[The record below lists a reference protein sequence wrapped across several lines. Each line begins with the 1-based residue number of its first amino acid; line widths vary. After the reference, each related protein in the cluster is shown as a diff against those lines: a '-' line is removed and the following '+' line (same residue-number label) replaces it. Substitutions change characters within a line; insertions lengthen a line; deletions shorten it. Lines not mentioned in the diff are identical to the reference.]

1 MASSNVIIMLR
12 RSSSATRKLL
22 ASRHLASLHHA
33 QDIPTTACSSSS
45 CFSSSQPQQRHE
57 QRSVGGKNIFRR
69 HWKTPKD
76 VDDVFFTFAP
86 TKGRRFLSKH
96 ANFDDDALEK
106 RGGQRRFLTRDDNAD
121 PHAQRRW
128 KSTKASSSSS
138 SAKEGK
144 SNSKQFYTS
153 SSSKQ
158 SQNQNQHSRFTSKP
172 KSLAI
177 PFESTSEVF
186 EVPEKRSTS
195 LPWYTRIMLKVGGY
209 DSSESV
215 QNRAS
220 QRLFKAVVERCD
232 EAKFYEILGLEH
244 SFRTEHAMFV
254 LHVWL
259 VLARLRREGDSG
271 KAISQMFYDTFQEE
285 VEKRVHREGVKVR
298 VRSTLKELEQ
308 SFYGS
313 ALAYDKALSSGNDDF
328 MKSLRRN
335 VFMNEG
341 DEKNAKALERYCRRE
356 MACLHITETEAVV
369 SGRVRFSSID

>member
-1 MASSNVIIMLR
+1 MQRDNISSSIRSLRFSFNKYSPPLLSSRWRHFLASSNVIIMLR
-12 RSSSATRKLL
+12 RSSATRKLF
-22 ASRHLASLHHA
+22 SRHLASLHHA
-33 QDIPTTACSSSS
+33 QTTPTTACSSSS
-45 CFSSSQPQQRHE
+45 CFSSSLEQHKQ
-57 QRSVGGKNIFRR
+57 QRSVGGKNIVRR

-76 VDDVFFTFAP
+76 DDDVSFTFP
-86 TKGRRFLSKH
+86 PRGRRFLSNN
-96 ANFDDDALEK
+96 AFEDDALEK
-106 RGGQRRFLTRDDNAD
+106 RGRFFTRDDAD
-121 PHAQRRW
+121 PHVQRRW

-138 SAKEGK
+138 SSGKEGK
-144 SNSKQFYTS
+144 SNSKHFYT

-158 SQNQNQHSRFTSKP
+158 SQNQNQHSSRFTSKP

-259 VLARLRREGDSG
+259 VLARGEKSPWRRCKSGSSFDFERTGAVFLR
-271 KAISQMFYDTFQEE
+271 
-285 VEKRVHREGVKVR
+285 VR
-298 VRSTLKELEQ
+298 V
-308 SFYGS
+308 G
-313 ALAYDKALSSGNDDF
+313 
-328 MKSLRRN
+328 
-335 VFMNEG
+335 V
-341 DEKNAKALERYCRRE
+341 
-356 MACLHITETEAVV
+356 
-369 SGRVRFSSID
+369 

>member
-1 MASSNVIIMLR
+1 MSN
-12 RSSSATRKLL
+12 
-22 ASRHLASLHHA
+22 
-33 QDIPTTACSSSS
+33 
-45 CFSSSQPQQRHE
+45 
-57 QRSVGGKNIFRR
+57 N
-69 HWKTPKD
+69 
-76 VDDVFFTFAP
+76 TFE
-86 TKGRRFLSKH
+86 
-96 ANFDDDALEK
+96 DDALEK
-106 RGGQRRFLTRDDNAD
+106 RGRFFTRDDAD
-121 PHAQRRW
+121 PHVQRRW

-138 SAKEGK
+138 SAQEGK
-144 SNSKQFYTS
+144 SNSKRFYTS
-153 SSSKQ
+153 SSK
-158 SQNQNQHSRFTSKP
+158 SQNQNQHSSRFTSKP

>member
-1 MASSNVIIMLR
+1 MLR
-12 RSSSATRKLL
+12 RSSTRKLFF
-22 ASRHLASLHHA
+22 RRLASLHHA
-33 QDIPTTACSSSS
+33 QTTPTTACSSSS
-45 CFSSSQPQQRHE
+45 CFSSSLEQHE
-57 QRSVGGKNIFRR
+57 QRRSVGGKNIVRR

-76 VDDVFFTFAP
+76 DDDDVFFTFPP
-86 TKGRRFLSKH
+86 TKGRRFLSNN
-96 ANFDDDALEK
+96 AFEDDALEK
-106 RGGQRRFLTRDDNAD
+106 RGRFFTRDDAD
-121 PHAQRRW
+121 PHVQRRW

-144 SNSKQFYTS
+144 SNSKRFYTS
-153 SSSKQ
+153 SSK
-158 SQNQNQHSRFTSKP
+158 SQNQNQHSSRFTSKP

-177 PFESTSEVF
+177 PFETTSEVF

>member
-1 MASSNVIIMLR
+1 MR
-12 RSSSATRKLL
+12 RSSSATRNLL
-22 ASRHLASLHHA
+22 SRHLASLNA
-33 QDIPTTACSSSS
+33 QSATSLSSASSASFSASLCRPEPRSSSGRS
-45 CFSSSQPQQRHE
+45 DDARHLLE
-57 QRSVGGKNIFRR
+57 NVRR
-69 HWKTPKD
+69 HSTARE
-76 VDDVFFTFAP
+76 FCTAHE
-86 TKGRRFLSKH
+86 RRFLS
-96 ANFDDDALEK
+96 ANAHFDGHVDAKRRSLRDDADV
-106 RGGQRRFLTRDDNAD
+106 QRRL
-121 PHAQRRW
+121 

-138 SAKEGK
+138 S
-144 SNSKQFYTS
+144 S
-153 SSSKQ
+153 SSSSAPAKGKTNSKKFATSSGVWKQ
-158 SQNQNQHSRFTSKP
+158 QQQQQNQNQNKHSLFTSKP

-177 PFESTSEVF
+177 PFDSTSEVF
-186 EVPEKRSTS
+186 EVPEKRSAS
-195 LPWYTRIMLKVGGY
+195 LPWYTRIMLKIGGY

-220 QRLFKAVVERCD
+220 QRLFKAVIERCD
-232 EAKFYEILGLEH
+232 EARFYEVLGLEH

-313 ALAYDKALSSGNDDF
+313 ALAYDKALISGNDDF

>member
-1 MASSNVIIMLR
+1 MLR

-45 CFSSSQPQQRHE
+45 CFSSAQPQQRHE
-57 QRSVGGKNIFRR
+57 RRSVGGKNIIRR

-86 TKGRRFLSKH
+86 TKGRTRFLSKH
-96 ANFDDDALEK
+96 AFDDDALEK

-121 PHAQRRW
+121 PHVQRRW
-128 KSTKASSSSS
+128 KFTKASSSSS

>member
-1 MASSNVIIMLR
+1 MLR
-12 RSSSATRKLL
+12 RSSTRKLFF
-22 ASRHLASLHHA
+22 RHLASLHHA
-33 QDIPTTACSSSS
+33 QTTPTTACSSSS
-45 CFSSSQPQQRHE
+45 CFSSSLEQHE
-57 QRSVGGKNIFRR
+57 QQRSVGGKNIVRR

-76 VDDVFFTFAP
+76 DDDDVFFTFPP
-86 TKGRRFLSKH
+86 TKGRRFLSNN
-96 ANFDDDALEK
+96 AFEDDALEK
-106 RGGQRRFLTRDDNAD
+106 RGRFFTRDDAD
-121 PHAQRRW
+121 PHVQRRW

-138 SAKEGK
+138 SSSAKEGK
-144 SNSKQFYTS
+144 SNSKRFYTS
-153 SSSKQ
+153 SSK
-158 SQNQNQHSRFTSKP
+158 SQNQNQHSSRFTSKP

>member
-1 MASSNVIIMLR
+1 
-12 RSSSATRKLL
+12 
-22 ASRHLASLHHA
+22 
-33 QDIPTTACSSSS
+33 
-45 CFSSSQPQQRHE
+45 
-57 QRSVGGKNIFRR
+57 
-69 HWKTPKD
+69 
-76 VDDVFFTFAP
+76 
-86 TKGRRFLSKH
+86 
-96 ANFDDDALEK
+96 
-106 RGGQRRFLTRDDNAD
+106 
-121 PHAQRRW
+121 
-128 KSTKASSSSS
+128 
-138 SAKEGK
+138 
-144 SNSKQFYTS
+144 
-153 SSSKQ
+153 
-158 SQNQNQHSRFTSKP
+158 
-172 KSLAI
+172 
-177 PFESTSEVF
+177 
-186 EVPEKRSTS
+186 
-195 LPWYTRIMLKVGGY
+195 MLKVGGY